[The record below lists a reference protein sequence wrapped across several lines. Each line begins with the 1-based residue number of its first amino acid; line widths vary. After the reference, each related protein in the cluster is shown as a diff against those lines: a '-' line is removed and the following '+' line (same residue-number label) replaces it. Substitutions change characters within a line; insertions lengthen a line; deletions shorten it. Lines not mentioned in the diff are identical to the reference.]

1 MLRTI
6 RDLLLKIVDNI
17 DCGNSNICEEDG
29 IQIIDLLKRY
39 TDKTEKLSKYK
50 ACEYLRVSR
59 ATFDNY
65 IKEGKIPKGKKEAG
79 YIELFWTKR
88 ELDECVSKIKK
99 SNRGRKTKEPI
110 IQ

>member
-1 MLRTI
+1 MLKTI

-29 IQIIDLLKRY
+29 NQIIDLLRKY

-65 IKEGKIPKGKKEAG
+65 IKEGKIPKGKKVAG
-79 YIELFWTKR
+79 FNELSWTKK
-88 ELDECVSKIKK
+88 ELDECVCKIKK
-99 SNRGRKTKEPI
+99 SKRGRKPKNP
-110 IQ
+110 